1 MSGGVVEG
9 VDQHVVENAGRYGA
23 FASAGG

>member
-9 VDQHVVENAGRYGA
+9 VDQHVVENAAWYDA